1 MRVSR
6 EAKRQAVDIVVNGE
20 RRTVREG
27 ATVLSLLEELSLP
40 GSRVAVERNLAIVR
54 KADFAGT
61 VLKDG
66 DRVEIV
72 TFVGGG

>member
-1 MRVSR
+1 M
-6 EAKRQAVDIVVNGE
+6 DIVVNGE
-20 RRTVREG
+20 RRTVRDG
-27 ATVLSLLEELSLP
+27 ATVRSLLEELSLP
-40 GSRVAVERNLAIVR
+40 ESRVAVERNLAIVW

-61 VLKDG
+61 VLGDG